1 MPEKP
6 FVFESRVRF
15 GDTDASGRIFYVALL
30 NHFDFA
36 ETEFM
41 RSIGVDYREI
51 QEDHV
56 SFPRVH
62 VECDYTSALRFDDL
76 MKIAV
81 TVERIGGASF
91 TLAFEVTVEDRQAA
105 RGKMTIVAMSRAAER
120 PVPLPQRLRAALKTY
135 CESLNPGVF

>member
-1 MPEKP
+1 MRNQP
-6 FVFESRVRF
+6 FIYESRVRF

-30 NHFDFA
+30 NHFDVA

-41 RSIGVDYREI
+41 RSIGTGYREL
-51 QEDHV
+51 ETPET

-81 TVERIGGASF
+81 TVERVGGASF
-91 TLAFEVTVEDRQAA
+91 TLGFDVTVEDRHAA
-105 RGKMTIVAMSRAAER
+105 RGKMTVVAISRKTQR
-120 PVPLPQRLRAALKTY
+120 PIPLPDRLRAAL
-135 CESLNPGVF
+135 EVA